1 MKRTILSILMVS
13 ILLLGLIGSAVAEKA
28 TPVIAFV
35 PKITNQPWWERAID
49 GVEQWQKDF
58 GIEVIIKGPTE
69 IDPAAQVQI
78 ITDLVN
84 QGVDILCV
92 APLDAEACESI
103 LKQARDKGII
113 VIAHEAAGMVNVDY
127 DLEAFS
133 EAGLGGTLM
142 DNLAKMMGEEGEYIT
157 MAGSVTMASH
167 MNWIAAAVARQKEAY
182 PNLVLVDPVPVES
195 EVDAEKAYEVT
206 KELVKKYP
214 NIKGILG
221 TSSFDCLGAAR
232 AIEEMGLVGKLF
244 VTSVGLPNENGEYL
258 ERGSLQVVS
267 LWDPF
272 WSNYLM
278 QTVGLKLWNGEV
290 FPATG
295 LNLGIPGYENCTI
308 EGNVIMGEGWLNIT
322 KDNWKTFGY

>member
-1 MKRTILSILMVS
+1 MKRLLS
-13 ILLLGLIGSAVAEKA
+13 LLLVTVLLLTLSGAALAEKG

-35 PKITNQPWWERAID
+35 PKLTNQPWWERAID
-49 GVEQWQKDF
+49 GVEQWAKDF
-58 GIEVIIKGPTE
+58 QMDVIIKGPTE
-69 IDPAAQVQI
+69 ADPAAQVQI

-92 APLDAEACESI
+92 APLDMESCENI

-113 VIAHEAAGMVNVDY
+113 VITHEAAGIVNADY

-133 EAGLGGTLM
+133 EKGLGGTMM

-157 MAGSVTMASH
+157 MAGFVTMASH
-167 MNWIAAAVARQKEAY
+167 MNWINAGVARQKEAY
-182 PNLVLVDPVPVES
+182 PNLVLVEEAPVES
-195 EVDAEKAYEVT
+195 EIDAEKAYEVT

-214 NIKGILG
+214 NLKGILG

-244 VTSVGLPNENGEYL
+244 VTSVGLPNETGEYL

-278 QTVGLKLWNGEV
+278 QTVGLKMWNGEKIE
-290 FPATG
+290 TG
-295 LNLGIPGYENCTI
+295 IDLGIDGYRNCTV
-308 EGNVIMGEGWLNIT
+308 EGNVIMGEGWVEIT
-322 KDNWKTFGY
+322 KDNWKTFGF

>member
-1 MKRTILSILMVS
+1 MKRLLS
-13 ILLLGLIGSAVAEKA
+13 LLLVTVLLLTLSGAALAEKGA
-28 TPVIAFV
+28 PVIAFV
-35 PKITNQPWWERAID
+35 PKLTNQPWWERAID
-49 GVEQWQKDF
+49 GVEQWAKDF
-58 GIEVIIKGPTE
+58 QMDVIIKGPTE
-69 IDPAAQVQI
+69 ADPAAQVQI

-92 APLDAEACESI
+92 APLDMESCENI

-113 VIAHEAAGMVNVDY
+113 VITHEAAGIVNADY

-133 EAGLGGTLM
+133 EKGLGGTMM

-157 MAGSVTMASH
+157 MAGFVTMASH
-167 MNWIAAAVARQKEAY
+167 MNWINAGVARQKEAY
-182 PNLVLVDPVPVES
+182 PNLVLVEEAPVES
-195 EVDAEKAYEVT
+195 EIDAEKAYEVT

-214 NIKGILG
+214 NLKGILG

-244 VTSVGLPNENGEYL
+244 VTSVGLPNETGEYL

-278 QTVGLKLWNGEV
+278 QTVGLKMWNGEKIE
-290 FPATG
+290 TG
-295 LNLGIPGYENCTI
+295 IDLGIDGYRNCTV
-308 EGNVIMGEGWLNIT
+308 EGNVIMGEGWVEIT
-322 KDNWKTFGY
+322 KDNWKTFGF

>member
-1 MKRTILSILMVS
+1 MKRLLSLMLVT
-13 ILLLGLIGSAVAEKA
+13 ILLLTLSGTALAEKG

-35 PKITNQPWWERAID
+35 PKLTNQPWWERAID
-49 GVEQWQKDF
+49 GVEQWAKDF
-58 GIEVIIKGPTE
+58 QMDVIIKGPTE
-69 IDPAAQVQI
+69 ADPAAQVQI

-92 APLDAEACESI
+92 APLDMESCENI

-113 VIAHEAAGMVNVDY
+113 VIAHEAAGIVNADY

-133 EAGLGGTLM
+133 EAGLGGTMM

-157 MAGSVTMASH
+157 MAGFVTMASH
-167 MNWIAAAVARQKEAY
+167 MNWINAGIARQKEAY
-182 PNLVLVDPVPVES
+182 PKLVLVEEAPVES
-195 EVDAEKAYEVT
+195 EIDAEKAYEVT

-214 NIKGILG
+214 NLKGILG

-244 VTSVGLPNENGEYL
+244 VTSVGLPNETGEYL

-278 QTVGLKLWNGEV
+278 QTVGLKIWNGEKIE
-290 FPATG
+290 TG
-295 LNLGIPGYENCTI
+295 LDLGVDGYRNCVV
-308 EGNVIMGEGWLNIT
+308 EGNVIMGEGWVEIT
-322 KDNWKTFGY
+322 KDNWKTFGF